1 MTQTSRLVLEI
12 DSRDAEQKAEDVR
25 KALGALEA
33 VGLRVKPAMDRA
45 SSGID
50 GAGNSASKAAG
61 SIDDL
66 SQSSNKSNATTKK
79 TAETFEQARG
89 RLVEMA
95 KSSLQASEYIKA
107 MSAST
112 ERAGAVFDVAGTK
125 ASSLAALS
133 KRLREESD
141 ANVGANDRQAGSS
154 KKASVATQEQATA
167 LANLLGRIDPVSR
180 KLAELDKQEQELQR
194 HRKSGTSGLDA
205 ETFKNYQT
213 TIDKNRAALGGFNS
227 DLQKTGV
234 SAAQTQA
241 ALRQLP
247 AQFTDI
253 FTSLAGGQNPLMVLI
268 QQGGQIKDSFG
279 GVGAT
284 FDVLSSKIKGLFG
297 GGVAAAGLNAI
308 AEGAEAAGN
317 GAEAAGEGLGSM
329 AEGANTA
336 ADASKNAAEA
346 ANALKTAT
354 TGASVGLGT
363 ILGGTALVAAGA
375 ALVAMFVD
383 AEREVSAFN
392 KALFSGTASSGQ
404 TALSL
409 SEMAKS
415 AATITGRL
423 GEARV
428 AVMALAGASGLSET
442 QFRNLALAATA
453 IGEFSGTSAA
463 EVGKALGDLG
473 DNATKAAQK
482 ISAQYGLITSAQYDV
497 IKGLDDQ
504 GKKQEALDVLSA
516 TLTENA
522 QARLRAYRE
531 SLSDVERDWNDIG
544 KAISNAYSKIRGEL
558 FPDSAKQIEI
568 LERILKT
575 RKEGGVAGAISNGL
589 SQFNSAIGLGTGADD
604 DSTEALEKKLQLLKL
619 AEQSRRDSAAVE
631 GEANRENQDR
641 IKADSEW
648 SALSKSQ
655 LTDQKKLAADIL
667 AARRLGVEAGKS
679 QAEID
684 KVVADIQ
691 AKYDKSKAK
700 PKAYQEDAGMKALDA
715 ARQTHA
721 VLIQQNASINSQG
734 IATEKVG
741 AQAQALIKWEQQLAD
756 IKGKKTLTADQKSLL
771 ASQDLIT
778 AQLKKNV
785 ALEREAEISKGIQQ
799 AQKDQVQ
806 LLTLTGQLRE
816 ANSLKSSLDDAAQLA
831 EYERQGNVEAAKRLE
846 TMIKIRDVNL
856 KAAQKP
862 GTVEGVTQAPTTPG
876 LDASVGG
883 AGSEIDRL
891 DAAAV
896 KLEQWRATELERQ
909 AAYLDLKA
917 INEETYAARVAN
929 IDQQATLNRQKI
941 EEAKN
946 QALLVGASDF
956 FGNMA
961 SLSQS
966 GNKKLAA
973 IGKAAAIVQATMDG
987 YLAVQKALAA
997 FPPPFNFA
1005 AAAAVGVA
1013 TAANVANIA
1022 GIGFSNGGYTGSGGV
1037 NEAAG
1042 TVHKGEVVWSQ
1053 KDIQR
1058 YGGVAAVEALRK
1070 GNVSPIRPGAKGTG
1084 PDAVAKPQLGAAPVV
1099 NVIED
1104 ASKAGQSQSRE
1115 IDGRWVIDQFVANIN
1130 DNGKG
1135 AKAIQQM
1142 LGMGRAA
1149 R

>member
-12 DSRDAEQKAEDVR
+12 DSRDAEQKAADVR
-25 KALGALEA
+25 KALEALESA
-33 VGLRVKPAMDRA
+33 GIPTQNSMRKAA
-45 SSGID
+45 SGID
-50 GAGNSASKAAG
+50 EVGKSSSKAVD
-61 SIDDL
+61 SVDDL
-66 SQSSNKSNATTKK
+66 SESSNKAGASSKK
-79 TAETFEQARG
+79 AGESYAEARA
-89 RLVEMA
+89 RIEAIA
-95 KSSLQASEYIKA
+95 KSSLD
-107 MSAST
+107 AST
-112 ERAGAVFDVAGTK
+112 YLNSLSTSTVK
-125 ASSLAALS
+125 ASDSFDAAAGKAKSLADLA

-141 ANVGANDRQAGSS
+141 ANVGSNTKQADSV
-154 KKASVATQEQATA
+154 KRTASATGTYSEELEKL
-167 LANLLGRIDPVSR
+167 LAKLDPVR
-180 KLAELDKQEQELQR
+180 AKQLDLVNQQKQLAAAFKKGDLDEAGYKRFSAIIGDNASALNNFSTATKGSQR
-194 HRKSGTSGLDA
+194 DVAQLLNALKSGDWAGVTRNFQQISVSAGGTGNALKMLGGMA
-205 ETFKNYQT
+205 SSLLNPL
-213 TIDKNRAALGGFNS
+213 AAGAVALGG
-227 DLQKTGV
+227 L
-234 SAAQTQA
+234 
-241 ALRQLP
+241 AL
-247 AQFTDI
+247 AFY
-253 FTSLAGGQNPLMVLI
+253 
-268 QQGGQIKDSFG
+268 
-279 GVGAT
+279 
-284 FDVLSSKIKGLFG
+284 
-297 GGVAAAGLNAI
+297 
-308 AEGAEAAGN
+308 
-317 GAEAAGEGLGSM
+317 
-329 AEGANTA
+329 
-336 ADASKNAAEA
+336 DAHK
-346 ANALKTAT
+346 
-354 TGASVGLGT
+354 
-363 ILGGTALVAAGA
+363 
-375 ALVAMFVD
+375 
-383 AEREVSAFN
+383 EVSAFN
-392 KALFSGTASSGQ
+392 KALFSGSASSGQ
-404 TALSL
+404 TAASL
-409 SEMAKS
+409 AAIAKS
-415 AATITGRL
+415 AASLSGSISS
-423 GEARV
+423 AND
-428 AVMALAGASGLSET
+428 AVIALAGSGRLSQAQFVDLAQAAS
-442 QFRNLALAATA
+442 A
-453 IGEFSGTSAA
+453 ISAYTGKGAA
-463 EVGKALGDLG
+463 EVATDLANVGDS
-473 DNATKAAQK
+473 ATKAAEK
-482 ISAQYGLITSAQYDV
+482 ISEKYGLLTSAQYEV
-497 IKGLDDQ
+497 IAALDQQ

-516 TLTENA
+516 SLNENA
-522 QARLRAYRE
+522 QHRLEKYRA

-544 KAISNAYSKIRGEL
+544 IAISNAYSKVRGEL

-568 LERILKT
+568 IERILKT
-575 RKEGGVAGAISNGL
+575 RKDGGFAGAVSTGL
-589 SQFNSAIGLGTGADD
+589 SKLNGALGLDDGNND
-604 DSTEALEKKLQLLKL
+604 DSTAALEKRLALLKQN
-619 AEQSRRDSAAVE
+619 AEVVKASAELDGKTTRD
-631 GEANRENQDR
+631 NQAR
-641 IKADSEW
+641 IEADSKW
-648 SALSKSQ
+648 NALTKKELSDQAK
-655 LTDQKKLAADIL
+655 LVKDITD
-667 AARRLGVEAGKS
+667 ARRLGVEAGKS
-679 QAEID
+679 QADID

-691 AKYDKSKAK
+691 AKYDKAQPKTPKAK
-700 PKAYQEDAGMKALDA
+700 AYTEDAGMKALDA
-715 ARQTHA
+715 ARQTQA
-721 VLIQQNASINSQG
+721 VLLQQNASLNAQG

-785 ALEREAEISKGIQQ
+785 ALEREAEISKSIQQ

-846 TMIKIRDVNL
+846 TMIKIRDINL

-862 GTVEGVTQAPTTPG
+862 GTVEGVTQAPSAPG

-883 AGSEIDRL
+883 PVSEIDRL
-891 DAAAV
+891 DEAAK
-896 KLEQWRATELERQ
+896 KLEVWRATELEKQ

-929 IDQQATLNRQKI
+929 IDQQATQNRQKI

-946 QALLVGASDF
+946 QALLVGASEF

-973 IGKAAAIVQATMDG
+973 IGKAAAIIQATMDG

-1022 GIGFSNGGYTGSGGV
+1022 GIGFSAGGYTGSGGV

-1084 PDAVAKPQLGAAPVV
+1084 PDASRPQVGAAPVV

-1104 ASKAGQSQSRE
+1104 ASKAGQSQSSQVDGKWITDYFVSNIRE
-1115 IDGRWVIDQFVANIN
+1115 
-1130 DNGKG
+1130 NGKE

>member
-33 VGLRVKPAMDRA
+33 VGLRVKPAMDKA
-45 SSGID
+45 GVGID
-50 GAGNSASKAAG
+50 KVGE
-61 SIDDL
+61 
-66 SQSSNKSNATTKK
+66 SSEKTGKK
-79 TAETFEQARG
+79 IKTQADE
-89 RLVEMA
+89 LE
-95 KSSLQASEYIKA
+95 
-107 MSAST
+107 
-112 ERAGAVFDVAGTK
+112 D
-125 ASSLAALS
+125 
-133 KRLREESD
+133 
-141 ANVGANDRQAGSS
+141 
-154 KKASVATQEQATA
+154 
-167 LANLLGRIDPVSR
+167 LLGRIDPVTR
-180 KLAELDKQEQELQR
+180 KLGELDKQEKELAKN
-194 HRKSGTSGLDA
+194 RKLGLLDA
-205 ETFKNYQT
+205 DTFADYQSKINT
-213 TIDKNRAALGGFNS
+213 TRS
-227 DLQKTGV
+227 DLGRFNTDLNKTGMT
-234 SAAQTQA
+234 AKATAA
-241 ALRQLP
+241 ALRGVP

-253 FTSLAGGQNPLMVLI
+253 AVSLQGGQAPLTVFL
-268 QQGGQIKDSFG
+268 QQGGQLKDMFG
-279 GVGAT
+279 GVGPAAKALGGYI
-284 FDVLSSKIKGLFG
+284 VGLINPFTI
-297 GGVAAAGLNAI
+297 AAAAVGALGL
-308 AEGAEAAGN
+308 
-317 GAEAAGEGLGSM
+317 
-329 AEGANTA
+329 
-336 ADASKNAAEA
+336 
-346 ANALKTAT
+346 ALY
-354 TGASVGLGT
+354 
-363 ILGGTALVAAGA
+363 
-375 ALVAMFVD
+375 D
-383 AEREVSAFN
+383 AEKEASQFN
-392 KALFSGTASSGQ
+392 KALFSGSANTGKTAIGLSSLAKDASSLTGSFSEAKAAVI
-404 TALSL
+404 ALSGVGRL
-409 SEMAKS
+409 SEVQFSNLAKAAVSIGEFTGKS
-415 AATITGRL
+415 AAD
-423 GEARV
+423 V
-428 AVMALAGASGLSET
+428 AKS
-442 QFRNLALAATA
+442 
-453 IGEFSGTSAA
+453 
-463 EVGKALGDLG
+463 LGDMG
-473 DNATKAAQK
+473 ENATKAAEK
-482 ISAQYGLITSAQYDV
+482 ISAQYGLLTSAQYEV
-497 IKGLDDQ
+497 IKGLDGQ
-504 GKKQEALDVLSA
+504 GKKQEALDVLSEA
-516 TLTENA
+516 LNKNA
-522 QARLRAYRE
+522 EARLEKYKA
-531 SLSDVERDWNDIG
+531 SLSGLEKAWDDVG
-544 KAISNAYSKIRGEL
+544 TSISNAYRNVRSEL

-568 LERILKT
+568 IERILKT
-575 RKEGGVAGAISNGL
+575 RKDGGLAGAVSTGL
-589 SQFNSAIGLGTGADD
+589 SKLNGALGLDDGNND
-604 DSTEALEKKLQLLKL
+604 DSTAALEKRLALLKQN
-619 AEQSRRDSAAVE
+619 AEVAKSTAELE
-631 GEANRENQDR
+631 GKTTRENQAR
-641 IKADSEW
+641 IEADTKW
-648 SALSKSQ
+648 SALAKKELSDQAK
-655 LTDQKKLAADIL
+655 LVKDITD
-667 AARRLGVEAGKS
+667 ARRLGVEAGKS

-691 AKYDKSKAK
+691 AKFDKSQAK
-700 PKAYQEDAGMKALDA
+700 PKAYTEDAGMKALDA
-715 ARQTHA
+715 ARQTQA
-721 VLIQQNASINSQG
+721 VLLQQNASLNAQG
-734 IATEKVG
+734 IATERVG
-741 AQAQALIKWEQQLAD
+741 VQAQALIKWEQQLAD

-846 TMIKIRDVNL
+846 TLIKIRDINL
-856 KAAQKP
+856 NAAQKP
-862 GTVEGVTQAPTTPG
+862 GTIEGVTQAPNAPG
-876 LDASVGG
+876 LDPAVGG

-891 DAAAV
+891 DAAAE
-896 KLEQWRATELERQ
+896 KLEAWRATELERQ

-929 IDQQATLNRQKI
+929 IDEQATLNRQKI

-987 YLAVQKALAA
+987 YLAVQKALSA

-1084 PDAVAKPQLGAAPVV
+1084 PDATRTQMGAAPVI
-1099 NVIED
+1099 NIIED
-1104 ASKAGQSQSRE
+1104 ASKAGQSRSSQVDGKWNTDYFVSQIRE
-1115 IDGRWVIDQFVANIN
+1115 
-1130 DNGKG
+1130 NGKE

>member
-1 MTQTSRLVLEI
+1 MTQTSRLVVEL
-12 DSRDAEQKAEDVR
+12 DSRNAEQKAADTR
-25 KALGALEA
+25 KALAALEDQ
-33 VGLRVKPAMDRA
+33 GLRVPASLRKTSDSIQQVGTKSSEATTKVSGMERQLRSMASMAAGIAAPLAAAFSVTKIAQAAEEYTNLTNRLRLVTESSAQLARAQDDVFRVAQSSRQALDTTAQVYQRIAQNGKQLGLNLEQVASITETVAKSVALSGASAQAADAAMVQFGQALASGTLRGDELNSIMEQTPALAQAIARGLGVTIGELRSMGAEGKLTSEAIVTALQNQKDKVDELSSTLQVTASQAITAFGNSLVVTVGKLDQATSASSKFAQGILSLSQAMDRFN
-45 SSGID
+45 SGEFLD
-50 GAGNSASKAAG
+50 FFRDDKQTVAGLNNQLSETMSKMRDLGAVRAKLIKGDAG
-61 SIDDL
+61 DTAFYKFKLYNVDDL
-66 SQSSNKSNATTKK
+66 DKEISALEKQAGTITQLTKKMKTGAAAVASQSPSGDPRSAPVNAAYEKMLETLKK
-79 TAETFEQARG
+79 
-89 RLVEMA
+89 
-95 KSSLQASEYIKA
+95 
-107 MSAST
+107 
-112 ERAGAVFDVAGTK
+112 
-125 ASSLAALS
+125 
-133 KRLREESD
+133 
-141 ANVGANDRQAGSS
+141 
-154 KKASVATQEQATA
+154 
-167 LANLLGRIDPVSR
+167 
-180 KLAELDKQEQELQR
+180 
-194 HRKSGTSGLDA
+194 
-205 ETFKNYQT
+205 
-213 TIDKNRAALGGFNS
+213 
-227 DLQKTGV
+227 
-234 SAAQTQA
+234 QA
-241 ALRQLP
+241 ALQGENSEAAKVRYAIENGELGKLLP
-247 AQFTDI
+247 AQ
-253 FTSLAGGQNPLMVLI
+253 SQLLLKYAQE
-268 QQGGQIKDSFG
+268 KD
-279 GVGAT
+279 A
-284 FDVLSSKIKGLFG
+284 K
-297 GGVAAAGLNAI
+297 VAAA
-308 AEGAEAAGN
+308 
-317 GAEAAGEGLGSM
+317 
-329 AEGANTA
+329 
-336 ADASKNAAEA
+336 
-346 ANALKTAT
+346 
-354 TGASVGLGT
+354 
-363 ILGGTALVAAGA
+363 
-375 ALVAMFVD
+375 
-383 AEREVSAFN
+383 
-392 KALFSGTASSGQ
+392 
-404 TALSL
+404 
-409 SEMAKS
+409 
-415 AATITGRL
+415 
-423 GEARV
+423 
-428 AVMALAGASGLSET
+428 
-442 QFRNLALAATA
+442 
-453 IGEFSGTSAA
+453 
-463 EVGKALGDLG
+463 
-473 DNATKAAQK
+473 KAA
-482 ISAQYGLITSAQYDV
+482 
-497 IKGLDDQ
+497 
-504 GKKQEALDVLSA
+504 
-516 TLTENA
+516 
-522 QARLRAYRE
+522 
-531 SLSDVERDWNDIG
+531 
-544 KAISNAYSKIRGEL
+544 
-558 FPDSAKQIEI
+558 
-568 LERILKT
+568 
-575 RKEGGVAGAISNGL
+575 KEG
-589 SQFNSAIGLGTGADD
+589 
-604 DSTEALEKKLQLLKL
+604 
-619 AEQSRRDSAAVE
+619 
-631 GEANRENQDR
+631 
-641 IKADSEW
+641 
-648 SALSKSQ
+648 KSY
-655 LTDQKKLAADIL
+655 T
-667 AARRLGVEAGKS
+667 
-679 QAEID
+679 
-684 KVVADIQ
+684 
-691 AKYDKSKAK
+691 
-700 PKAYQEDAGMKALDA
+700 EDAGMKALDA
-715 ARQTHA
+715 ARQTQA
-721 VLIQQNASINSQG
+721 VLIQQNASLNSQG
-734 IATEKVG
+734 VATERVG
-741 AQAQALIKWEQQLAD
+741 TQAQALIKWEQQLAD

-846 TMIKIRDVNL
+846 TLIKIRDINL

-862 GTVEGVTQAPTTPG
+862 GTIEGVTQAPATPG

>member
-12 DSRDAEQKAEDVR
+12 DSRDAEQKADDVR

-33 VGLRVKPAMDRA
+33 VGLRVKPAMDKA
-45 SSGID
+45 GAGID
-50 GAGNSASKAAG
+50 KVGE
-61 SIDDL
+61 
-66 SQSSNKSNATTKK
+66 SSEKTGKK
-79 TAETFEQARG
+79 IKTQADE
-89 RLVEMA
+89 LE
-95 KSSLQASEYIKA
+95 
-107 MSAST
+107 
-112 ERAGAVFDVAGTK
+112 D
-125 ASSLAALS
+125 
-133 KRLREESD
+133 
-141 ANVGANDRQAGSS
+141 
-154 KKASVATQEQATA
+154 
-167 LANLLGRIDPVSR
+167 LLGRIDPVTR
-180 KLAELDKQEQELQR
+180 KLGELDKQEKELAKN
-194 HRKSGTSGLDA
+194 RKLGLLDA
-205 ETFKNYQT
+205 DTFSEYQSKINT
-213 TIDKNRAALGGFNS
+213 ARS
-227 DLQKTGV
+227 DLGRFSADLGKTGMT
-234 SAAQTQA
+234 AKATAA
-241 ALRQLP
+241 ALRGVP

-253 FTSLAGGQNPLMVLI
+253 AVSLQGGQAPLTVFL
-268 QQGGQIKDSFG
+268 QQGGQLKDMFG
-279 GVGAT
+279 GIGPAAKA
-284 FDVLSSKIKGLFG
+284 LGGYILGLVNPFT
-297 GGVAAAGLNAI
+297 VAAAAVGALGLAYYQGSKEQDAFRLSLVSTGNASGTTTGALAAMADRVGGVVGTTGQAASALAQLAASGKIASTSFEEIAIAAISWEKASGQAVGTTIAEFNKLADDPVKAVAELNEKYNFLTASVYEQVRAAQEQGDKQAAAAI
-308 AEGAEAAGN
+308 AEEAYAKALTERAGN
-317 GAEAAGEGLGSM
+317 IKQNLGTLERAWNDLAGAAKSGWDAILDIGRESNKGPDLTAIQQKINYLKSTLDTGFEDGNARQRIATLQAELDGYTKKAKAEQDAA
-329 AEGANTA
+329 A
-336 ADASKNAAEA
+336 ADAHAAQVQRD
-346 ANALKTAT
+346 
-354 TGASVGLGT
+354 GQ
-363 ILGGTALVAAGA
+363 VAYEGFQKSIEQNFTKRQK
-375 ALVAMFVD
+375 M
-383 AEREVSAFN
+383 N
-392 KALFSGTASSGQ
+392 KALEEDEKRINAARAAGYIISEEQAAASQ
-404 TALSL
+404 KAIR
-409 SEMAKS
+409 ENPIYKES
-415 AATITGRL
+415 AP
-423 GEARV
+423 
-428 AVMALAGASGLSET
+428 
-442 QFRNLALAATA
+442 
-453 IGEFSGTSAA
+453 
-463 EVGKALGDLG
+463 
-473 DNATKAAQK
+473 
-482 ISAQYGLITSAQYDV
+482 
-497 IKGLDDQ
+497 
-504 GKKQEALDVLSA
+504 KKQ
-516 TLTENA
+516 
-522 QARLRAYRE
+522 
-531 SLSDVERDWNDIG
+531 
-544 KAISNAYSKIRGEL
+544 
-558 FPDSAKQIEI
+558 
-568 LERILKT
+568 
-575 RKEGGVAGAISNGL
+575 
-589 SQFNSAIGLGTGADD
+589 
-604 DSTEALEKKLQLLKL
+604 
-619 AEQSRRDSAAVE
+619 
-631 GEANRENQDR
+631 
-641 IKADSEW
+641 
-648 SALSKSQ
+648 
-655 LTDQKKLAADIL
+655 
-667 AARRLGVEAGKS
+667 
-679 QAEID
+679 
-684 KVVADIQ
+684 
-691 AKYDKSKAK
+691 
-700 PKAYQEDAGMKALDA
+700 KAYTEDAGMKALDA
-715 ARQTHA
+715 ARQTQA
-721 VLIQQNASINSQG
+721 VLLQQNASLNAQG

-846 TMIKIRDVNL
+846 TMIKIRDINL

-862 GTVEGVTQAPTTPG
+862 GTVEGVTQAPTAPG

-883 AGSEIDRL
+883 PVSEIDRL
-891 DAAAV
+891 DEAAK
-896 KLEQWRATELERQ
+896 KLEIWRATELEKQ

-929 IDQQATLNRQKI
+929 IDQQATQNRQKI

-1022 GIGFSNGGYTGSGGV
+1022 GIGFSAGGYTGSGGV

-1084 PDAVAKPQLGAAPVV
+1084 PDAARQTVGAAPVV

-1104 ASKAGQSQSRE
+1104 ASKAGQSQSSQV
-1115 IDGRWVIDQFVANIN
+1115 DGKWITDYFVANIRE
-1130 DNGKG
+1130 NGKE

>member
-12 DSRDAEQKAEDVR
+12 DSRDAEQKAADTR
-25 KALGALEA
+25 KALEALEGA
-33 VGLRVKPAMDRA
+33 GLRAKPAMDKVA
-45 SSGID
+45 KGID
-50 GAGNSASKAAG
+50 SVGDASQAAGKKVKTQREELEELLG
-61 SIDDL
+61 SID
-66 SQSSNKSNATTKK
+66 
-79 TAETFEQARG
+79 
-89 RLVEMA
+89 
-95 KSSLQASEYIKA
+95 
-107 MSAST
+107 
-112 ERAGAVFDVAGTK
+112 
-125 ASSLAALS
+125 
-133 KRLREESD
+133 
-141 ANVGANDRQAGSS
+141 
-154 KKASVATQEQATA
+154 
-167 LANLLGRIDPVSR
+167 PVTR
-180 KLAELDKQEQELQR
+180 KLGELDKQEKELAKN
-194 HRKSGTSGLDA
+194 RKLGLLDA
-205 ETFKNYQT
+205 ETFADYQSKINT
-213 TIDKNRAALGGFNS
+213 TRADLGRFNT
-227 DLQKTGV
+227 DLSKTGMT
-234 SAAQTQA
+234 AKATAA
-241 ALRQLP
+241 ALRGVP

-253 FTSLAGGQNPLMVLI
+253 AVSLQGGQAPLTVFL
-268 QQGGQIKDSFG
+268 QQGGQLKDMFG
-279 GVGAT
+279 GIGPAASA
-284 FDVLSSKIKGLFG
+284 LG
-297 GGVAAAGLNAI
+297 GYI
-308 AEGAEAAGN
+308 
-317 GAEAAGEGLGSM
+317 
-329 AEGANTA
+329 
-336 ADASKNAAEA
+336 
-346 ANALKTAT
+346 
-354 TGASVGLGT
+354 VGLINPFTVLAAT
-363 ILGGTALVAAGA
+363 IGGLAA
-375 ALVAMFVD
+375 VYYD
-383 AEREVSAFN
+383 AEKEASAFN
-392 KALFSGTASSGQ
+392 KALFSGSASSGQ
-404 TALSL
+404 TAGTLSAI
-409 SEMAKS
+409 AKS
-415 AATITGRL
+415 AADITGSL
-423 GEARV
+423 GEAKA
-428 AVMALAGASGLSET
+428 AVIALAASSGLSEV
-442 QFRNLALAATA
+442 QFRNLAEASAA
-453 IGEFSGTSAA
+453 IGEFTGKSAGDVA
-463 EVGKALGDLG
+463 KSLGDMG
-473 DNATKAAQK
+473 DNATKAAEK
-482 ISAQYGLITSAQYDV
+482 ISAQYGLLTSAQYEV

-504 GKKQEALDVLSA
+504 GKKQEALDVLSE
-516 TLTENA
+516 TLNQNA
-522 QARLRAYRE
+522 QARFKRYRD
-531 SLSDVERDWNDIG
+531 SLSDIERDWNDIG
-544 KAISNAYSKIRGEL
+544 TAISNAYSKVRGEL

-568 LERILKT
+568 IERILKT
-575 RKEGGVAGAISNGL
+575 RKDGGLAGAVSSGL
-589 SQFNSAIGLGTGADD
+589 SRLNGALGLDDGIND
-604 DSTEALEKKLQLLKL
+604 DSTAALEKRLAILKQ
-619 AEQSRRDSAAVE
+619 AAQVSAATAE
-631 GEANRENQDR
+631 LDGKTTRENQAR
-641 IKADSEW
+641 IEADSKW
-648 SALSKSQ
+648 AALAKKELS
-655 LTDQKKLAADIL
+655 DQAKLVKDIAD
-667 AARRLGVEAGKS
+667 ARKLGVEAGKS

-691 AKYDKSKAK
+691 AKYDKAQPKGPKSKA
-700 PKAYQEDAGMKALDA
+700 YTEDAGMKALDA
-715 ARQTHA
+715 ARQTQA
-721 VLIQQNASINSQG
+721 LLIQQNASLNSQG
-734 IATEKVG
+734 VATERVG
-741 AQAQALIKWEQQLAD
+741 TQAQALIKWEQQLAD

-831 EYERQGNVEAAKRLE
+831 EYERQGNFEAAKRLE
-846 TMIKIRDVNL
+846 TLIKIRDINL

-862 GTVEGVTQAPTTPG
+862 GTIEGVTQAPTTPG

-1042 TVHKGEVVWSQ
+1042 MVHKGEVVWSQ

-1084 PDAVAKPQLGAAPVV
+1084 PDALAKPQLGAAPVV